1 MSINTEQLSAVNRA
15 TVDSLLALANTA
27 LVSAERIT
35 ELNLNTVRATLEDGT
50 SGLQSMIFAQDPQAV
65 LEAQQALAQPA
76 LEKAAAYSR
85 SMTEIATQTQQE
97 MAQMLEAQFG
107 DFQKSVAIL
116 LDKAVKSA
124 PAGSEGAIA
133 VLQSSISA
141 ANTAFGNMNT
151 LAKQFSDVTQ
161 SSIKAATSR
170 KGK

>member
-1 MSINTEQLSAVNRA
+1 MSINTEQLSATNRA

-35 ELNLNTVRATLEDGT
+35 ELNLNAVRATLEDGT
-50 SGLQSMIFAQDPQAV
+50 SGFQSMISAKDPQAV

-85 SMTEIATQTQQE
+85 SMAEIATQTQQE
-97 MAQMLEAQFG
+97 MAEMLEAQFG
-107 DFQKSVAIL
+107 DFQRSVATL
-116 LDKAVKSA
+116 LDKTVKSA
-124 PAGSEGAIA
+124 PTGSEGAIA
-133 VLQSSISA
+133 VLQSAISA

-151 LAKQFSDVTQ
+151 LAKQFSDATQ
-161 SSIKAATSR
+161 ASIKAATPK